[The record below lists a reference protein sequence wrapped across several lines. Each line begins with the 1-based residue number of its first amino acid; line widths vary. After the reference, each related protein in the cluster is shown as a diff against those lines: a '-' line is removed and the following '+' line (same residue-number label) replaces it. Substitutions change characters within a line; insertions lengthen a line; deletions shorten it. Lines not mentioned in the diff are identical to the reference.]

1 MNSKVGSRRKEALR
15 LCLHLHCVR
24 RKLHLAIYSGR
35 PTPRCESARRVSIS
49 CWLRCVLA
57 PQIHRTPPARNP
69 TPSSEPSPNR
79 GRRCSAAVRRRA
91 AGERAGIR
99 GSGGTATAA
108 CRCRCRCR
116 WEISAAAASAAV
128 VLMERAVCSGRRAG
142 RQRERRRCVSRLP
155 RASPRPPARLPFA
168 PHGRLCAAAREA
180 LDAGLGRTA
189 GTPSLPPP
197 SLAPTLWPRPQD

>member
-15 LCLHLHCVR
+15 RRLQLHCVR

-99 GSGGTATAA
+99 GSGGTATAV

-116 WEISAAAASAAV
+116 WELSAAAASAAV

-142 RQRERRRCVSRLP
+142 RQRKRRRCAIWTP
-155 RASPRPPARLPFA
+155 RASPRPARLPSP
-168 PHGRLCAAAREA
+168 PHGRYAREA
-180 LDAGLGRTA
+180 LDAVDG
-189 GTPSLPPP
+189 
-197 SLAPTLWPRPQD
+197 